1 MPARATCH
9 NPRTLIVLE
18 TRMPRIV
25 KASLVLLVLLALYS
39 LLGFVVGPR
48 VALHYLNQTL
58 GERLTQPASLQ
69 GLSFNPFTLELRAEK
84 LLIGPAEQP
93 TVAADGFYANL
104 QLDSLWR
111 RTLHL
116 TDVRLDQPQVDLR
129 IAKDGQVNLA
139 QLWRSEPAPASAP
152 APAAEPDG
160 QPFPVHIERI
170 ALVGGR
176 LHFLDAQGAQPVDV
190 TLTPLDATLQD
201 FRTRNGD
208 TPGQLALS
216 ATTTQGGQLTW
227 KGSLDLAPLRSEGDL
242 TLQNVSLAPWW
253 PYVRNQLPLALGKG
267 RLEASSHYR
276 LDLTKGLQLQ
286 LSQGRLA
293 LDDVAVQAVNAEPKA
308 SFKRFAAEGIA
319 LDLQKR
325 EVTIAQLRGNGLD
338 AWGNREQDGS
348 LDWQKLF
355 PSSDAP
361 SSGPGWRV
369 KLADVQLTDNQLHL
383 VDRVPPDP
391 ASLYFSGLDVAL
403 KGFDTQGDKPFALDL
418 KTTLGDR
425 GRITVAGQLGL
436 TPLQGQFDVG
446 IDELNLRQAQP
457 YLNPYVR
464 LEIRSGQ
471 LASKLKV
478 ALAPGEPLGLKVDG
492 TAQVTQVHV
501 LDTLH
506 QQDFMRWQ
514 LLDLQGIAFELGKRL
529 VIDKVDLEKPYGTLV
544 INADLSNNFSA
555 LLVPQ
560 PKTEA
565 KDSSPPL
572 QIRIGGVTIKDGSA
586 DFADN
591 SLKPGF
597 ATNIQSLEGG
607 IGTLDTA
614 ASKPADIH
622 LAGKVDRFAPVEIKG
637 RLDPLDPLQQLDVTA
652 YFRQVELTTLS
663 PYTGKFAGY
672 AVRKGRLDLDLQY
685 RIDDGKLQAQNHV
698 VLDQLELGE
707 RVDSK
712 DAVDLPV
719 RLAVALLK
727 DSHGR
732 IDLRLPVAGNLSDP
746 NFSVM
751 PVVWQTLRNLL
762 TRTVQA
768 PFRMLAGLVGGHE
781 ANLDAID
788 FAPGSTTLSAQAR
801 GDLDKLAAALRQRPQ
816 LAVEVKGHASAAS
829 DGRALAA
836 SQLEKDFQTQY
847 FNLLQRRGDKVPADP
862 SQLQVPADMRAP
874 LLEGLYRLRLQ
885 AQPPQEWD
893 SLDDATRTARLR
905 QAVLE
910 AWSGNDGL
918 LRSLAQQRA
927 GAIKTY
933 LVDTAK
939 LDAQR
944 VYLLDVSTQ
953 PQSGESPT
961 AAQLQLGAL

>member
-1 MPARATCH
+1 MS
-9 NPRTLIVLE
+9 
-18 TRMPRIV
+18 RIV

-39 LLGFVVGPR
+39 LLGFLVGPR
-48 VALHYLNQTL
+48 LALHYLNQTL
-58 GERLTQPASLQ
+58 AERLTQPASLQ
-69 GLSFNPFTLELRAEK
+69 ALSFNPFTLQLHARK
-84 LLIGPAEQP
+84 LLIGPAEHP
-93 TVAADGFYANL
+93 VIAAEGFSADL
-104 QLDSLWR
+104 QWDSLWR

-116 TDVRLDQPQVDLR
+116 TEVRLDQPQVDLR
-129 IAKDGQVNLA
+129 IAKGGQVNLA
-139 QLWRSEPAPASAP
+139 QLWRSEPATPATPTP
-152 APAAEPDG
+152 AAAEPG

-176 LHFLDAQGAQPVDV
+176 LHFLDAQGAQPVEANF
-190 TLTPLDATLQD
+190 TPLDATLQE
-201 FRTRNGD
+201 FRTRSGD
-208 TPGQLALS
+208 TPGQLALT
-216 ATTTQGGQLTW
+216 ATTAQGGQLTW
-227 KGSLDLAPLRSEGDL
+227 KGSLDLLPLRSEGDL
-242 TLQNVSLAPWW
+242 TLKGVSLAPWW

-267 RLEASSHYR
+267 RLEASAHYR
-276 LDLTKGLQLQ
+276 LDLSKTLQLQ

-308 SFKRFAAEGIA
+308 SFKRLAAEGIA
-319 LDLQKR
+319 LDLQQR
-325 EVTIAQLRGNGLD
+325 EVSIARLRGNGRE
-338 AWGNREQDGS
+338 AWGNREQDGT

-355 PSSDAP
+355 PASDAP
-361 SSGPGWRV
+361 SSGGPGWRV
-369 KLADVQLTDNQLHL
+369 RLDDAQLSDNQLHL
-383 VDRVPPDP
+383 VDRVPQEP
-391 ASLYFSGLDVAL
+391 ASLYFSGLDLAV
-403 KGFDTQGDKPFALDL
+403 KGFDTAGSKPFELAL

-425 GRITVAGQLGL
+425 GRITANGQLAL
-436 TPLQGQFDVG
+436 TPLQGSFDIG

-457 YLNPYVR
+457 YLSPYVR

-471 LASKLKV
+471 LASRLKV
-478 ALAPGEPLGLKVDG
+478 ALKPGEPLGLTVSG
-492 TAQVTQVHV
+492 AAQVTQVHV

-529 VIDKVDLEKPYGTLV
+529 VIDRIDLEKPYGTLV
-544 INADLSNNFSA
+544 INEDLSNNFSA

-560 PKTEA
+560 PKSES

-572 QIRIGGVTIKDGSA
+572 QIRIGGVSIKDGSA

-685 RIDDGKLQAQNHV
+685 RIDDGRLQAQNHV

-732 IDLRLPVAGNLSDP
+732 IDLRLPVAGNLDDP

-751 PVVWQTLRNLL
+751 PVVWQTLRNVLS
-762 TRTVQA
+762 RAVQA

-781 ANLDAID
+781 ADLSAID
-788 FAPGSTTLSAQAR
+788 FAPGSTSLSAQAR
-801 GDLDKLAAALRQRPQ
+801 GELDKLAAALRQRPQ
-816 LAVEVKGHASAAS
+816 LTVEVKGHAGAAS

-953 PQSGESPT
+953 AQSGESPT
-961 AAQLQLGAL
+961 AAQLQLGVL

>member
-1 MPARATCH
+1 
-9 NPRTLIVLE
+9 
-18 TRMPRIV
+18 MPRIV
-25 KASLVLLVLLALYS
+25 KASLVLLALLALYS

-48 VALHYLNQTL
+48 LALHYLNQTL
-58 GERLTQPASLQ
+58 AERLTQPAHLQ
-69 GLSFNPFTLELRAEK
+69 ALSFNPFTLELRAQG

-93 TVAADGFYANL
+93 TVAAEGLYANL

-116 TDVRLDQPQVDLR
+116 TDVRLDQPRVDLR
-129 IAKDGQVNLA
+129 IAKGGAVNLA
-139 QLWRSEPAPASAP
+139 GLWRSDPTDASAAP
-152 APAAEPDG
+152 APTPEQPS

-170 ALVGGR
+170 ALVGGQ
-176 LHFLDAQGAQPVDV
+176 LHYLDAQGAQPVEV
-190 TLTPLDATLQD
+190 TFTPLDAQLQD
-201 FRTRNGD
+201 FRTRSSE
-208 TPGQLALS
+208 TPGQLALT
-216 ATTTQGGQLTW
+216 ATTAQGGQLTW
-227 KGSLDLAPLRSEGDL
+227 KGSLDLEPLRSEGDL
-242 TLQNVSLAPWW
+242 TLKDVSLAPWW
-253 PYVRNQLPLALGKG
+253 PYVRNQLPLALAKG
-267 RLEASSHYR
+267 RLEASTHYR
-276 LDLTKGLQLQ
+276 LDLTKTLQLQ

-293 LDDVAVQAVNAEPKA
+293 LDDVAVQAVGAEPKA
-308 SFKRFAAEGIA
+308 SFKHFAAEGLA

-325 EVTIAQLRGNGLD
+325 EVSIARLRGNGLD
-338 AWGNREQDGS
+338 AWGNREKDGS

-361 SSGPGWRV
+361 SSGPAWRV
-369 KLADVQLTDNQLHL
+369 QLKDVQLSDNQLHL

-391 ASLYFSGLDVAL
+391 ASLYFSGLDLAL
-403 KGFDTQGDKPFALDL
+403 KDFDSQGDKPFGLDL

-425 GRITVAGQLGL
+425 GRITVDGQLAL
-436 TPLQGQFDVG
+436 APLQGNFAVS

-457 YLNPYVR
+457 YLSPYLR

-471 LASKLKV
+471 LAGRLKV
-478 ALAPGEPLGLKVDG
+478 ALAAGDPLDLRVSGN
-492 TAQVTQVHV
+492 AQITQVHL

-514 LLDLQGIAFELGKRL
+514 LLDLQGIAFDLGKRL
-529 VIDKVDLEKPYGTLV
+529 VIDKIDLEKPYGTLV
-544 INADLSNNFSA
+544 INQDLSNNFSA

-560 PKTEA
+560 PKTDS
-565 KDSSPPL
+565 KDPAPPM
-572 QIRIGGVTIKDGSA
+572 QIRIGGVNIKDGSA

-622 LAGKVDRFAPVEIKG
+622 LSGKVDRFAPVEIKG
-637 RLDPLDPLQQLDVTA
+637 RLDPLDPWQQLDVTA

-698 VLDQLELGE
+698 VLDQLELGD

-712 DAVDLPV
+712 DAVDLPL

-732 IDLRLPVAGNLSDP
+732 IDLRLPVAGNLDDP

-762 TRTVQA
+762 SRAVQA

-788 FAPGSTTLSAQAR
+788 FAPGSSSLSAQAR
-801 GDLDKLAAALRQRPQ
+801 SDLDKLAAALRQRPQ
-816 LAVEVKGHASAAS
+816 LTVEVEGHASAAS

-927 GAIKTY
+927 SAIKTY

-953 PQSGESPT
+953 PKSGETPT

>member
-1 MPARATCH
+1 
-9 NPRTLIVLE
+9 
-18 TRMPRIV
+18 MPRIV
-25 KASLVLLVLLALYS
+25 KASLVLLALLALYS

-48 VALHYLNQTL
+48 LALHYLNQTL
-58 GERLTQPASLQ
+58 AERLTQPAHLQ
-69 GLSFNPFTLELRAEK
+69 ALSFNPFTLELRAQG
-84 LLIGPAEQP
+84 LLIGSAEQP
-93 TVAADGFYANL
+93 TVAAEGLYANL
-104 QLDSLWR
+104 QLDSLWQ

-116 TDVRLDQPQVDLR
+116 TDVRLDQPRVDLR
-129 IAKDGQVNLA
+129 IAKGGAVNLA
-139 QLWRSEPAPASAP
+139 GLWRSDPTAASAAP
-152 APAAEPDG
+152 APTPEQPS

-170 ALVGGR
+170 ALVGGQ
-176 LHFLDAQGAQPVDV
+176 LHYLDAQGAQPVEV
-190 TLTPLDATLQD
+190 TFTPLDAQLQD
-201 FRTRNGD
+201 FRTRSSE
-208 TPGQLALS
+208 TPGQLALT
-216 ATTTQGGQLTW
+216 ATTAQGGQLTW
-227 KGSLDLAPLRSEGDL
+227 KGSLDLEPLRSEGDL
-242 TLQNVSLAPWW
+242 TLQGVSLAPWW
-253 PYVRNQLPLALGKG
+253 PYVRNQLPLALAKG
-267 RLEASSHYR
+267 RLEASTHYR
-276 LDLTKGLQLQ
+276 LDLTKTLQLQ

-293 LDDVAVQAVNAEPKA
+293 LDDIAVQAVGAEPKA
-308 SFKRFAAEGIA
+308 SFKHFAAEGLA

-325 EVTIAQLRGNGLD
+325 EVSIARLRGNGLD
-338 AWGNREQDGS
+338 AWGNREKDGS

-355 PSSDAP
+355 PRSDAP
-361 SSGPGWRV
+361 SSGPAWRV
-369 KLADVQLTDNQLHL
+369 QLKDVQLSDNQLHL

-391 ASLYFSGLDVAL
+391 ASLYFSGLDLAL
-403 KGFDTQGDKPFALDL
+403 KDFDSQGDKPFGLDL

-425 GRITVAGQLGL
+425 GRITVAGQLAL
-436 TPLQGQFDVG
+436 APLQGNFAVS

-457 YLNPYVR
+457 YLSPYLR
-464 LEIRSGQ
+464 LEIRGGQ
-471 LASKLKV
+471 LAGRLKV
-478 ALAPGEPLGLKVDG
+478 ALAAGDPLDLRVSGN
-492 TAQVTQVHV
+492 AQITQVHL

-514 LLDLQGIAFELGKRL
+514 LLDLQGIAFDLGKRL
-529 VIDKVDLEKPYGTLV
+529 VIDKIDLEKPYGTLV
-544 INADLSNNFSA
+544 INQDLSNNFSA

-560 PKTEA
+560 PKTDS
-565 KDSSPPL
+565 KDPAPPM
-572 QIRIGGVTIKDGSA
+572 QIRIGGVNIKDGSA

-622 LAGKVDRFAPVEIKG
+622 LSGKVDRFAPVEIKG
-637 RLDPLDPLQQLDVTA
+637 RLDPLDPWQQLDVTA

-698 VLDQLELGE
+698 VLDQLELGD

-712 DAVDLPV
+712 DAVDLPL

-732 IDLRLPVAGNLSDP
+732 IDLRLPVAGNLDDP

-762 TRTVQA
+762 SRAVQA

-788 FAPGSTTLSAQAR
+788 FAPGSSSLSAQAR
-801 GDLDKLAAALRQRPQ
+801 SDLDKLAAALRQRPQ
-816 LAVEVKGHASAAS
+816 LTVEVEGHASAAS

-927 GAIKTY
+927 SAIKTY

-953 PQSGESPT
+953 PKSGESPT

>member
-1 MPARATCH
+1 
-9 NPRTLIVLE
+9 
-18 TRMPRIV
+18 MPRIV
-25 KASLVLLVLLALYS
+25 KASLVLLALLALYS

-48 VALHYLNQTL
+48 LALHYLNQTL
-58 GERLTQPASLQ
+58 AERLTQPAHLQ
-69 GLSFNPFTLELRAEK
+69 ALSFNPFTLELRAQG

-93 TVAADGFYANL
+93 TVAAEGLYANL

-116 TDVRLDQPQVDLR
+116 TDVRLDQPRVDLR
-129 IAKDGQVNLA
+129 IAKGGAVNLA
-139 QLWRSEPAPASAP
+139 GLWRSD
-152 APAAEPDG
+152 PAAATAAPTPTPEQPS

-170 ALVGGR
+170 ALVGGQ
-176 LHFLDAQGAQPVDV
+176 LHYLDAQGAQPVEV
-190 TLTPLDATLQD
+190 TFTPLDAQLQD
-201 FRTRNGD
+201 FRTRSSA
-208 TPGQLALS
+208 TPGQLALT
-216 ATTTQGGQLTW
+216 ATTPQGGQLTW
-227 KGSLDLAPLRSEGDL
+227 KGSLDLEPLRSEGDL
-242 TLQNVSLAPWW
+242 TLQDVSLAPWW
-253 PYVRNQLPLALGKG
+253 PYVRNQLPLALAKG
-267 RLEASSHYR
+267 RLEASTHYR
-276 LDLTKGLQLQ
+276 LDLTKTLQLQ

-293 LDDVAVQAVNAEPKA
+293 LDDVAVQAVGAEPKA
-308 SFKRFAAEGIA
+308 SFKHFAAEGLA

-325 EVTIAQLRGNGLD
+325 EVSIARLRGNGLD
-338 AWGNREQDGS
+338 AWGNREKDGS

-355 PSSDAP
+355 PRSDAP
-361 SSGPGWRV
+361 SSGPAWRV
-369 KLADVQLTDNQLHL
+369 QLKDVQLSDNQLHL

-391 ASLYFSGLDVAL
+391 ASLYFSGLDLAL
-403 KGFDTQGDKPFALDL
+403 KDFDSQGDKPFGLDL

-425 GRITVAGQLGL
+425 GRITVDGQLAL
-436 TPLQGQFDVG
+436 DPLQGNFAVSIAD
-446 IDELNLRQAQP
+446 LNLRQAQP
-457 YLNPYVR
+457 YLSPYLR
-464 LEIRSGQ
+464 LEIRGGQ
-471 LASKLKV
+471 LAGRLKV
-478 ALAPGEPLGLKVDG
+478 ALAAGDPLDLRVSGN
-492 TAQVTQVHV
+492 AQITQVHL

-514 LLDLQGIAFELGKRL
+514 LLDLQGISFDLGKRL
-529 VIDKVDLEKPYGTLV
+529 VIDKIDLEKPYGTLV
-544 INADLSNNFSA
+544 INQDLSNNFSA

-560 PKTEA
+560 PKTDS
-565 KDSSPPL
+565 KDPAPPM
-572 QIRIGGVTIKDGSA
+572 QIRIGGVNIKDGSA

-622 LAGKVDRFAPVEIKG
+622 LSGKVDRFAPVEIKG
-637 RLDPLDPLQQLDVTA
+637 RLDPLDPWQQLDVTA

-698 VLDQLELGE
+698 VLDQLELGD

-712 DAVDLPV
+712 DAVDLPL

-732 IDLRLPVAGNLSDP
+732 IDLRLPVAGNLDDP

-762 TRTVQA
+762 SRAVQA

-788 FAPGSTTLSAQAR
+788 FAPGSSSLSAQAR
-801 GDLDKLAAALRQRPQ
+801 SDLDKLAAALRQRPQ
-816 LAVEVKGHASAAS
+816 LTVEVEGHANAAS

-927 GAIKTY
+927 SAIKTY

-953 PQSGESPT
+953 PKSGESPT

>member
-139 QLWRSEPAPASAP
+139 QLWRSEPAPANAP

-201 FRTRNGD
+201 FRTRSGD
-208 TPGQLALS
+208 TPGQLALT

-267 RLEASSHYR
+267 RLEASTHYR
-276 LDLTKGLQLQ
+276 LDLAKALQLQ

-319 LDLQKR
+319 LDLQQR

-436 TPLQGQFDVG
+436 TPLQGQLDVG

-529 VIDKVDLEKPYGTLV
+529 VIDKVDLEKPYGTLM
-544 INADLSNNFSA
+544 INEDLSNNFSA

-560 PKTEA
+560 PKSA
-565 KDSSPPL
+565 SKDSSPPL
-572 QIRIGGVTIKDGSA
+572 QVRIGGVTIKDGSA

-781 ANLDAID
+781 ADLDAID

>member
-1 MPARATCH
+1 
-9 NPRTLIVLE
+9 
-18 TRMPRIV
+18 MPRIV
-25 KASLVLLVLLALYS
+25 KASLVLLALLALYS

-48 VALHYLNQTL
+48 LALHYLNQTL
-58 GERLTQPASLQ
+58 AERLTQPAHLQ
-69 GLSFNPFTLELRAEK
+69 ALSFNPFTLELRAQG

-93 TVAADGFYANL
+93 TVAADGLYANL

-116 TDVRLDQPQVDLR
+116 TDVRLDQPRVDLR
-129 IAKDGQVNLA
+129 IAKGGAVNLA
-139 QLWRSEPAPASAP
+139 GLWRSEPAAATAAP
-152 APAAEPDG
+152 APTPEQPS

-170 ALVGGR
+170 ALVGGQ
-176 LHFLDAQGAQPVDV
+176 LHYLDAQGAQPVEV
-190 TLTPLDATLQD
+190 TFTPLDAQLQD
-201 FRTRNGD
+201 FRTRSSE
-208 TPGQLALS
+208 TPGQLALT
-216 ATTTQGGQLTW
+216 ATTAQGGQLTW

-242 TLQNVSLAPWW
+242 TLKAVSLAPWW
-253 PYVRNQLPLALGKG
+253 PYVRNQLPLALAKG
-267 RLEASSHYR
+267 RLEASTHYR
-276 LDLTKGLQLQ
+276 LDLTKTLQLQ

-293 LDDVAVQAVNAEPKA
+293 LDDVAVQAVGAEPKA
-308 SFKRFAAEGIA
+308 SFKHFAAEGLA

-325 EVTIAQLRGNGLD
+325 EVSIARLRGNGLD
-338 AWGNREQDGS
+338 AWGNREKDGS

-361 SSGPGWRV
+361 SNGPAWRV
-369 KLADVQLTDNQLHL
+369 QLKDVQLSDNQLHL

-391 ASLYFSGLDVAL
+391 ASLYFSGLDLAL
-403 KGFDTQGDKPFALDL
+403 KDFDSQGDKPFGLDL

-425 GRITVAGQLGL
+425 GRITVDGQLAL
-436 TPLQGQFDVG
+436 NPLQGDFTVG

-457 YLNPYVR
+457 YLSPYLR

-471 LASKLKV
+471 LAGRLKV
-478 ALAPGEPLGLKVDG
+478 ALAAGDPLGLRVSG
-492 TAQVTQVHV
+492 NAQITQVHL

-514 LLDLQGIAFELGKRL
+514 LLDLQGIAFDLGKRL
-529 VIDKVDLEKPYGTLV
+529 VIDQIDLEKPYGTLV
-544 INADLSNNFSA
+544 INQDLSNNFSA

-560 PKTEA
+560 PKAEA
-565 KDSSPPL
+565 KSDSPPL

-622 LAGKVDRFAPVEIKG
+622 LSGKVDRFAPVEIKG
-637 RLDPLDPLQQLDVTA
+637 RLDPLDPWQQLDVTA

-685 RIDDGKLQAQNHV
+685 RIDNGKLQAQNHV
-698 VLDQLELGE
+698 VLDQLELGD

-712 DAVDLPV
+712 DAVDLPL

-732 IDLRLPVAGNLSDP
+732 IDLRLPVAGNLDDP

-788 FAPGSTTLSAQAR
+788 FAPGSTSLSAQAR
-801 GDLDKLAAALRQRPQ
+801 ADLDKLATALRQRPQ
-816 LAVEVKGHASAAS
+816 LAVEVEGHASAAS

-927 GAIKTY
+927 SAIKTY

-953 PQSGESPT
+953 PKSGESPT

>member
-1 MPARATCH
+1 MS
-9 NPRTLIVLE
+9 
-18 TRMPRIV
+18 RIV

-39 LLGFVVGPR
+39 LLGFLVGPR
-48 VALHYLNQTL
+48 LALHYLNQTL
-58 GERLTQPASLQ
+58 TERLTQPASLQ
-69 GLSFNPFTLELRAEK
+69 ALRFNPFTLQLHAEK
-84 LLIGPAEQP
+84 LLIGPAEHP
-93 TVAADGFYANL
+93 VIAAEGFSADL
-104 QLDSLWR
+104 QWDSLWR

-116 TDVRLDQPQVDLR
+116 TEVRLDQPQVDLR
-129 IAKDGQVNLA
+129 IAKGGQVNLA
-139 QLWRSEPAPASAP
+139 QLWRSEPATPVTP
-152 APAAEPDG
+152 TPAATEPG

-176 LHFLDAQGAQPVDV
+176 LHFLDAQGAQPVEA
-190 TLTPLDATLQD
+190 TFTPLDATLQE
-201 FRTRNGD
+201 FRTRSGD
-208 TPGQLALS
+208 APGQLALT
-216 ATTTQGGQLTW
+216 ATTAQGGQLTW
-227 KGSLDLAPLRSEGDL
+227 KGSLDLLPLRSEGDL
-242 TLQNVSLAPWW
+242 TLKGVSLAPWW

-267 RLEASSHYR
+267 RLEASAHYR
-276 LDLTKGLQLQ
+276 LDLSKTLQLQ

-308 SFKRFAAEGIA
+308 SFKRLAAEGIA
-319 LDLQKR
+319 LDLQQR
-325 EVTIAQLRGNGLD
+325 EVSIARLRGNGLD
-338 AWGNREQDGS
+338 AWGNREQDGT

-355 PSSDAP
+355 PASDGP
-361 SSGPGWRV
+361 SSGGPGWRV
-369 KLADVQLTDNQLHL
+369 RLDDAQLSDNQLHL
-383 VDRVPPDP
+383 VDRVPQEP
-391 ASLYFSGLDVAL
+391 ASLYFSGLDLAV
-403 KGFDTQGDKPFALDL
+403 KGFDSAGSKPFDLAL

-425 GRITVAGQLGL
+425 GRITADGQLAL
-436 TPLQGQFDVG
+436 TPLQGSFDIG

-457 YLNPYVR
+457 YLSPYVR

-471 LASKLKV
+471 LASRLKV
-478 ALAPGEPLGLKVDG
+478 ALAPGDPLGLTVSG
-492 TAQVTQVHV
+492 AAQVTQVHV

-514 LLDLQGIAFELGKRL
+514 RLDVQGIAFELGKRL
-529 VIDKVDLEKPYGTLV
+529 VIDRIDLEKPYGTLV
-544 INADLSNNFSA
+544 INEDLSNNFSA

-560 PKTEA
+560 PKTES

-572 QIRIGGVTIKDGSA
+572 QIRIGGVSIRDGSA

-732 IDLRLPVAGNLSDP
+732 IDLRLPVAGNLADP

-751 PVVWQTLRNLL
+751 PVVWQTLRNVLS
-762 TRTVQA
+762 RAVQA

-781 ANLDAID
+781 ADLSAID
-788 FAPGSTTLSAQAR
+788 FAPGSTSLSAQAR
-801 GDLDKLAAALRQRPQ
+801 GELDKLAAALRQRPQ
-816 LAVEVKGHASAAS
+816 LTVEVKGHAGAAS

-953 PQSGESPT
+953 AQSGESPT
-961 AAQLQLGAL
+961 AAQLQLGVL

>member
-1 MPARATCH
+1 MF
-9 NPRTLIVLE
+9 
-18 TRMPRIV
+18 

-58 GERLTQPASLQ
+58 SERLTQPASLR
-69 GLSFNPFTLELRAEK
+69 GLSFNPFTLELRAEN
-84 LLIGPAEQP
+84 LLIGPAERP
-93 TVAADGFYANL
+93 TVAAEGFYANL

-152 APAAEPDG
+152 APTAPTDS

-176 LHFLDAQGAQPVDV
+176 LHFLDAQGTQPVDV

-201 FRTRNGD
+201 FRTRSGD
-208 TPGQLALS
+208 TPGQLALT
-216 ATTTQGGQLTW
+216 ATTAQGGQLTW

-242 TLQNVSLAPWW
+242 TLKDVSLAPWW

-276 LDLTKGLQLQ
+276 LDLAKALQLQ

-325 EVTIAQLRGNGLD
+325 EVTIAHLHGNGLD

-361 SSGPGWRV
+361 SSGPAWRV
-369 KLADVQLTDNQLHL
+369 KLDDVQLADNQLHL

-391 ASLYFSGLDVAL
+391 ASLYFSGLDVAV
-403 KGFDTQGDKPFALDL
+403 KGFDTAGDQPFALDL

-425 GRITVAGQLGL
+425 GRITVNGQLGL
-436 TPLQGQFDVG
+436 APLQGQFDVG

-478 ALAPGEPLGLKVDG
+478 VLAPGEPLDLKVGG

-514 LLDLQGIAFELGKRL
+514 LLDLQGIAFALGKRL

-544 INADLSNNFSA
+544 INEDLSNNFSA

-560 PKTEA
+560 PKSEA

-572 QIRIGGVTIKDGSA
+572 QVRIGGVTIRDGSA

-768 PFRMLAGLVGGHE
+768 PFRLLAGLVGGHE

-801 GDLDKLAAALRQRPQ
+801 GDLDKLAAALRQRPL

-905 QAVLE
+905 QAVLD